1 MPLTHILKNKLQLQK
16 HFHLQEWAIDNWP
29 FWLLEENVRLVNEI
43 IEEEESNHKKQEQ
56 DQSKGMPNYDG
67 MMKNAS
73 SFGKDIG
80 NFQMPKF

>member
-43 IEEEESNHKKQEQ
+43 IEEEENNRKKQEGEQ
-56 DQSKGMPNYDG
+56 TANMPDTG
-67 MMKNAS
+67 QMMKNMS
-73 SFGKDIG
+73 NMGS
-80 NFQMPKF
+80 NFNIPKF